1 MNVFKAL
8 VMREI
13 LDGKSYYIRT
23 PVILAGLTFVLLVLS
38 TLLLG
43 NIHIDN
49 MDSDNV
55 KNIGEGMTYLHGKE
69 PEQVPFA
76 VALMYWGLNILP
88 WIAFPFVIFFSLLG
102 TLYEERR
109 DRSIMFW
116 KSMPVADWQEV
127 LAKLFVP
134 LVVAPIVVMAVTIAA
149 QLITAIFLGIVV
161 LFQGG
166 PAMEMFPLGLMITS
180 WFMFFGHYIFGAL
193 WALPL
198 LAWLLL
204 VSSYASRMPFLWAV
218 LPPFILIAIEGIFF
232 KSFGIAKWIAIHM
245 GGWREALEE
254 RIVAKIDGPRDLF
267 ELMISSALSESAAL
281 TFSSVNMWGGL
292 VIAGGFVYGA
302 IEMRKRAI

>member
-1 MNVFKAL
+1 MNIFKAL
-8 VMREI
+8 VMREM

-23 PVILAGLTFVLLVLS
+23 PIILAGLTVAILILS
-38 TLLLG
+38 TIFLG
-43 NIHIDN
+43 TVEIEG
-49 MDSDNV
+49 MEREKV
-55 KNIGEGMTYLHGKE
+55 KNIGEGIAMFQEKK
-69 PEQVPFA
+69 PEELASA
-76 VALMYWGLNILP
+76 VTMFYWGSAILP

-134 LVVAPIVVMAVTIAA
+134 VVIAPLIFMGVTVAA
-149 QLITAIFLGIVV
+149 QLVIAIFMALIV

-166 PAMEMFPLGLMITS
+166 PALEMLPLGLMFVS
-180 WFMFFGHYIFGAL
+180 WFTLLGHYMISAL
-193 WALPL
+193 WTLPL

-204 VSSYASRMPFLWAV
+204 VSSYASRMPFLWAA

-232 KSFGIAKWIAIHM
+232 KTHGIANWILMHL
-245 GGWREALEE
+245 GGWRKAMDDS
-254 RIVAKIDGPRDLF
+254 RFDNIHGPRDVFDVVINGSLG
-267 ELMISSALSESAAL
+267 ELTSITASSPG
-281 TFSSVNMWGGL
+281 MWVGLIIAGGL
-292 VIAGGFVYGA
+292 VYAT